1 VFRPQPTARRGV
13 AAVELAA
20 VLLFL
25 LVPLIIGVWEVGRLV
40 HVRQVVSNSAREG
53 ARLASQGYTINTSGA
68 PTQIRV
74 NSGTPNVQEAVYQYL
89 VGSGLTGLRPT
100 DVTVQFEFLAPK
112 SDGTT
117 PTEPFEG
124 EKNQPFRVTVSI
136 PWNRVRWV
144 NLGMVNP
151 TRVTYT
157 VVWQMM
163 IDERFTV
170 NDSIPNW

>member
-1 VFRPQPTARRGV
+1 
-13 AAVELAA
+13 VELAA
-20 VLLFL
+20 VLLFV

-53 ARLASQGYTINTSGA
+53 ARLASQGYTINTTGS
-68 PTQIRV
+68 PTQIMV
-74 NSGTPNVQEAVYQYL
+74 SSGTPNVRDAVYQYL
-89 VGSGLTGLRPT
+89 VGAGLKNLQPS
-100 DVTVQFEFLAPK
+100 DVQVTFQFLAPK

-117 PTEPFEG
+117 PTEPYQG
-124 EKNQPFRVTVSI
+124 EKNQPFRVTVTI
-136 PWNRVRWV
+136 PWNKVRWV

-151 TRVTYT
+151 TQVSYT

-170 NDSIPNW
+170 NETVPPW